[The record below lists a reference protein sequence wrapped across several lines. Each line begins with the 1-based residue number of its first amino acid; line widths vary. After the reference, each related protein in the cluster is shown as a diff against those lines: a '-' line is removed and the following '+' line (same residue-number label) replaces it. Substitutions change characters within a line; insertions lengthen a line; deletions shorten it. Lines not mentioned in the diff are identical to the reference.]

1 MVSVK
6 KVAVLMGGVSSERE
20 VSLRSGRAVVKG
32 LEAAGYAVT
41 PVVLER
47 EAVEGLPAGIEAV
60 FLALHGGYGENGGV
74 QADLDRLGMPYTG
87 AGSAASR
94 LAMDKIATKRRLVER
109 GVPTP
114 EFAVLMPNEMESPL
128 SLPVVVKPPCDGSS
142 MGISRVLEAAA
153 WAPALALARQF
164 ATDVLVERFIPG
176 REMTVGVLGDQVLPV
191 VEIRAADGWYG
202 FDAKY
207 VSGTTVYSFPDPA
220 AEAELLARCQALALA
235 TFRALNAR
243 GLGRIDF
250 RVTEAGEPFVLE
262 LNSLP
267 GLTATSLMPK
277 AAAAAGMSFSDL
289 CARIMELA
297 ACDAPESK

>member
-207 VSGTTVYSFPDPA
+207 VSGNTVYSFPDPV
-220 AEAELLARCQALALA
+220 AEAGLLARCQALALA

-250 RVTEAGEPFVLE
+250 RVTETGEPFVLE

-297 ACDAPESK
+297 DCDAPESE

>member
-20 VSLRSGRAVVKG
+20 VSLRSGQAVVKG

-207 VSGTTVYSFPDPA
+207 VSGNTVYSFPDPV
-220 AEAELLARCQALALA
+220 AEAGLLARCQALALA

-250 RVTEAGEPFVLE
+250 RVTETGEPFVLE

>member
-207 VSGTTVYSFPDPA
+207 VSGNTVYSFPDPV
-220 AEAELLARCQALALA
+220 AEAGLLARCQALALA

-250 RVTEAGEPFVLE
+250 RVTETGEPFVLE